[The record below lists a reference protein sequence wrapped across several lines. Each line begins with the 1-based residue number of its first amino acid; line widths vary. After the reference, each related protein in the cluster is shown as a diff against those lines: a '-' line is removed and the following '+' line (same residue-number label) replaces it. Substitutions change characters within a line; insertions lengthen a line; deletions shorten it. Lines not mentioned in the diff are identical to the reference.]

1 MSARNAR
8 GAIAPLILGMTAACS
23 TGESPPAAEGLSV
36 PFDLVRNQI
45 VMQVMIGDEGPF
57 NMLLDT
63 AVNPSAVDLA
73 TAEGAGLAVDR
84 ERSGEASGTGNDRV
98 TVFAT
103 EITGLRIGGREFEP
117 IQSLAVDMTALGER
131 LGRPLHGV
139 LGYSFLS
146 TRAVRIDYPDR
157 RVHIFDGPAPSIEAD
172 DAFEMAMERD
182 GTDVIVQPVYLDG
195 HPLRVTLDTG
205 SSLTLEVY
213 GHAAERIG
221 IDALKATA
229 DSGTVRGARG
239 DATILTTTADSLRI
253 GRHTA
258 TGVEITFPERDR
270 ELDGNLGNGFL
281 KDFVLTVD
289 YVAGRLIL
297 HR

>member
-8 GAIAPLILGMTAACS
+8 GAIAPLILATAVACS
-23 TGESPPAAEGLSV
+23 AGESSPAAEGLSV

-45 VMQVMIGDEGPF
+45 VMQVMIGNEGPF

-84 ERSGEASGTGNDRV
+84 ERSGEASGTGSDRV

-103 EITGLRIGGREFEP
+103 EITGLRIGGRDFGT

-146 TRAVRIDYPDR
+146 NRAVRIDYPNR
-157 RVHIFDGPAPSIEAD
+157 RVHIFDGPAPATGAAD
-172 DAFEMAMERD
+172 PFEMPLELD
-182 GTDVIVQPVYLDG
+182 GTDVIVEPVYLDG

-213 GHAAERIG
+213 GHAAERTG
-221 IDALKATA
+221 TEALKATA

-239 DATILTTTADSLRI
+239 EATILTATADSLRI
-253 GRHTA
+253 GSHTA
-258 TGVEITFPERDR
+258 TDVEIAFPERDR
-270 ELDGNLGNGFL
+270 DTDGNLGNGFL

-289 YVAGRLIL
+289 YVAGRLTL